1 MKDKILAQ
9 LIPQAEILK
18 VSGEKKI
25 NKIEVKGHK
34 M

>member
-9 LIPQAEILK
+9 LTPQVKILK

-25 NKIEVKGHK
+25 KIEVKGHN